1 MEHIVAGFGNK
12 NILEWRFADGILAMV
27 LFTGIL

>member
-1 MEHIVAGFGNK
+1 MEHILADFGNRK
-12 NILEWRFADGILAMV
+12 ILAWKFTDGILAMV